1 MSSKIVG
8 DSQGG
13 KEGFMKDLDFEL
25 IFRYYLDEVYAGKP
39 AAGLSLLEIA
49 WIRERIDN
57 KMLALIMRQGLEE
70 VLLCDLEL
78 YDLLKLRRR
87 RKCRG

>member
-1 MSSKIVG
+1 
-8 DSQGG
+8 
-13 KEGFMKDLDFEL
+13 MKDLDFEL

-70 VLLCDLEL
+70 VLLCDLESEAN
-78 YDLLKLRRR
+78 RMATRSF
-87 RKCRG
+87 RKKEKS